1 MFAPFVDCSS
11 HLWILLLLF
20 FQVYIGVVIVVVVY
34 DTIRN
39 RFVSA
44 CDEAVSVM
52 FQGLAFGGWRPG
64 LGDADA
70 EARVTDGV

>member
-1 MFAPFVDCSS
+1 M
-11 HLWILLLLF
+11 
-20 FQVYIGVVIVVVVY
+20 
-34 DTIRN
+34 
-39 RFVSA
+39 SA
-44 CDEAVSVM
+44 CDEAVSDM